1 MAINDNSW
9 NLEKLQRQA
18 ISNQNY
24 DKFILNQSGI
34 LNAKNLKVL
43 DIGCSNGFKT
53 QMLFDQYSNID
64 YIHGIDIDDNAI
76 EEANK
81 NFQNNSKYLFE
92 KKTIDELDKNIK
104 YDIILLSYVL
114 QHIEKPKEFL
124 TKIKHFLSDRGVL
137 IIKVPDDSFKICYPD
152 EEDLLHKIF
161 ELYENNI
168 MRKQNTTK
176 YTDRYIGKKV
186 NTYLKESGYNNVQLY
201 YYINDTINKTIEE
214 KEDMFKTTISFRS
227 AEGKTN
233 IDEETKN
240 KMNSYLAKLKNIF
253 MDDNF
258 YYSMTVLY
266 YIAIK

>member
-9 NLEKLQRQA
+9 NLEKLERQA

-24 DKFILNQSGI
+24 DEFILNQSGI

-53 QMLFDQYSNID
+53 KMLFDQYSNID

-76 EEANK
+76 DEANK
-81 NFQNNSKYLFE
+81 NFQNSSKYLFE
-92 KKTIDELDKNIK
+92 KMTIDELDKNIK

-186 NTYLKESGYNNVQLY
+186 NTYLKETGYNNIKLY
-201 YYINDTINKTIEE
+201 YYVNDTVNKTKKE
-214 KEDMFKTTISFRS
+214 KENIFKTTISFRT

-233 IDEETKN
+233 IDEEIKN
-240 KMNSYLAKLKNIF
+240 KMKNYLEKFKNIF

-266 YIAIK
+266 YIAKK